1 MVWAW
6 TAVFIPAIVLIVGA
20 TVLRR
25 WMKRGAE
32 HNDVAGSVFQGI
44 GGLYAVLLAFIVV
57 NEWNSL
63 QEAST
68 NTFAEANDLGALYWD
83 ARALPPDLGRD
94 LEATTKQYARV
105 VIDQEWPLL
114 GDGGYS
120 PRATELVYRMRDEI
134 NALPADSPRA
144 QSVFEHALTKVN
156 DLESARRER
165 LSENGHNVSA
175 TLWVALAVGAVV
187 TVGFTFLFG
196 LPRFWS
202 HLMIAG
208 SLATLVALALIL
220 ILMLDQPFAGV
231 MAVEPEAFDIF
242 LRGLPPQR

>member
-1 MVWAW
+1 
-6 TAVFIPAIVLIVGA
+6 
-20 TVLRR
+20 
-25 WMKRGAE
+25 MKRGAE